1 MGASLSEME
10 RILHLETTAAV
21 CSVALSLGSQLVVL
35 KEHQEANAHSKVLL
49 SLVDQAMQE
58 AGWSRQQL
66 DAIAL
71 SAGPGSYTG
80 LRIGSATA
88 KGLCY
93 ALQRP
98 LIAIDTLMALALGA
112 LKRHPEAYFYAPMMD
127 ARRMEVYTA
136 VYDPFLKIIFPPS
149 ALALV
154 DNPYVKW
161 LESGPVVFSGNGVE
175 KAQNL
180 LHHKHAIFEIQV
192 QPTAINMVELAHKRF
207 IYNQLEDLA
216 YFEPHYLKAFWSP
229 SPQSPRNI

>member
-1 MGASLSEME
+1 ME

-21 CSVALSLGSQLVVL
+21 CSVALSQGPDLVVL

-49 SLVDQAMQE
+49 SLVDQAMQQ
-58 AGWSRQQL
+58 AGWSPRQL

-88 KGLCY
+88 KGLCF
-93 ALQRP
+93 ALDRP
-98 LIAIDTLMALALGA
+98 LIAVDTLMALALGA
-112 LKRHPEAYFYAPMMD
+112 FKRHPEAFFVAPMMD

-136 VYDPFLKIIFPPS
+136 IYNPLLEIIFPPS
-149 ALALV
+149 AWVLV
-154 DNPYVKW
+154 DNPYLKW
-161 LESGPVVFSGNGVE
+161 LESGPVVFCGNGVE

-192 QPTAINMVELAHKRF
+192 QPSADNMVELAHKRF

-229 SPQSPRNI
+229 SQTKPRNI

>member
-1 MGASLSEME
+1 ME

-21 CSVALSLGSQLVVL
+21 CSVALSLGPDLIVL

-49 SLVDQAMQE
+49 SLVEQALQE
-58 AGWSRQQL
+58 AGWSRPQL

-98 LIAIDTLMALALGA
+98 LIAVDTLVALAWGA
-112 LKRHPEAYFYAPMMD
+112 LKRHPEAHFFVPMMD
-127 ARRMEVYTA
+127 ARRMEVFTA
-136 VYDPFLKIIFPPS
+136 VYSPLLEKIFPPS
-149 ALALV
+149 ALVIV
-154 DNPYVKW
+154 DNPYLKW
-161 LESGPVVFSGNGVE
+161 LDSGPVVFCGNGVE

-180 LHHKHAIFEIQV
+180 LHHKHAIFEIQA
-192 QPTAINMVELAHKRF
+192 QPSAANMVEVAHKQF

-229 SPQSPRNI
+229 AHENSRNI